1 MFFSGKYFK
10 GVMVLSG
17 LIVLIV
23 VFGHVAFSG
32 DLFRYDHDISGKI
45 VDFDTRKPIQGVVV
59 SACWFTEFTRFS
71 IEPGRKY
78 YDNFETLTD
87 QNGEFIIP
95 GKGLNIMRRMPP
107 PTISIFK
114 SEYSMLHLQDLG
126 VHFRQDHPLN
136 DQVKWEGDKAIIPF
150 SKKTLAERKR
160 YLRSY
165 PTMPFSG
172 MTYAGVPYLK
182 IQLFLAELKREYT
195 AANMIPIHLENQRTL
210 QYVDGGVFPAKA
222 TPENPKSSD

>member
-1 MFFSGKYFK
+1 
-10 GVMVLSG
+10 
-17 LIVLIV
+17 
-23 VFGHVAFSG
+23 
-32 DLFRYDHDISGKI
+32 
-45 VDFDTRKPIQGVVV
+45 
-59 SACWFTEFTRFS
+59 
-71 IEPGRKY
+71 
-78 YDNFETLTD
+78 
-87 QNGEFIIP
+87 
-95 GKGLNIMRRMPP
+95 
-107 PTISIFK
+107 
-114 SEYSMLHLQDLG
+114 MLHLQDLG